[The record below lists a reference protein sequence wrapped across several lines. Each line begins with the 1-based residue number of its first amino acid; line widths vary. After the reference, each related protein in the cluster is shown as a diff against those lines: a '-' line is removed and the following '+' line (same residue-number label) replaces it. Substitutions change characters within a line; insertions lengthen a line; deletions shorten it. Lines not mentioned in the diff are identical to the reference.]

1 MERSMEPNKKIIIL
15 ACSGASNTGAYSDK
29 VARKMMQDGNAKMLC
44 LARFAVDKSFAEQSK
59 AELGNGAR
67 IVVLD
72 GCPINCAEKILM
84 ENGIEHF
91 EHINITDFGIVKGQ
105 TPVTEAKINEICEF
119 LKGK

>member
-1 MERSMEPNKKIIIL
+1 MQNNKMFIL

-29 VARKMMQDGNAKMLC
+29 VARKLMKDGNAKMLC
-44 LARFAVDKSFAEQSK
+44 LARFAVDKNFADDSK
-59 AELGNGAR
+59 AELNNGAR

-72 GCPINCAEKILM
+72 GCPINCAELILKDN
-84 ENGIEHF
+84 EIEKF

-119 LKGK
+119 LKAR